1 MNTELI
7 SQDFNFRYQTQIVLC
22 YLNRQVL
29 YSRQQQL
36 KGTAGCLCVCVCVSN
51 LRATFHHTPT
61 PVTKNPACL
70 PKGSVSICTPR
81 RLGRPYTAHL
91 REHLHPH

>member
-22 YLNRQVL
+22 YLNRFEL
-29 YSRQQQL
+29 L
-36 KGTAGCLCVCVCVSN
+36 DAFVCVSN

-61 PVTKNPACL
+61 PVTKDPACL
-70 PKGSVSICTPR
+70 SRGSVSICTPR